1 MKKTLILFFIS
12 YLFFVKCFAQTISVG
27 DYAETLARMNQIT
40 GISDDVSSFC
50 LRPVNSAF
58 NSNGDSTLRY
68 MAGSKNLVPG
78 AKLFGAPVIIRLL
91 PFSWLSDYNSKLPFG
106 YNNGPMY
113 PNVGYQ
119 TMATG
124 GFYIKAGILRI
135 QLKPELVYAQNSYF
149 PTFPQVQGNIKSNLV
164 GAFFNTVSFIDAPER
179 FGNSSISHA
188 YLGQSKI
195 TLVYKDVEAGIST
208 ENMWWGP
215 GVQNSIMMSN
225 SAPGFLHWTFNSAN
239 PIKTGI
245 GSFEWQVIGGILKQS
260 GFPGYD
266 LTKFA
271 YTGPVVYQPK
281 PVTERY
287 VSGFTANWQ
296 PKWIAGL
303 YLGISGF
310 DYLNKDSTWS
320 SRSLLKRLFPVFVPS
335 TRAAN
340 GSGQDF
346 AYSTYVRQ
354 VLPQYHAE
362 LYFEYA
368 RNDQAAGLTDFFL
381 EPEHSMAYTW
391 GAARLFD
398 LGNQQYIQTRVEVTH
413 LEIPYTYLLRPAPT
427 WYVHNAGAPK
437 DGYTNEGRY
446 IGAGIGPGS
455 NSLIID
461 LSYVKKGNSFGV
473 RFEKLEHDNDLFYLA
488 NEGVSKGLVPP
499 AGSQWVDYSS
509 TFYTNYRY
517 KKTLFTVEYAPILAR
532 NYEYLTNN
540 NIFNNHARIEI
551 TYFF

>member
-1 MKKTLILFFIS
+1 MKKQILLFSIISCLFFAKS
-12 YLFFVKCFAQTISVG
+12 FAQTSSVG

-68 MAGSKNLVPG
+68 MVGSTNLVPT

-91 PFSWLSDYNSKLPFG
+91 PFSWLNDYNSKLPFG

-135 QLKPELVYAQNSYF
+135 QLKPELVYAQNNYF
-149 PTFPQVQGNIKSNLV
+149 PTFAQVQQNIKS
-164 GAFFNTVSFIDAPER
+164 
-179 FGNSSISHA
+179 A

-195 TLVYKDVEAGIST
+195 TLVYKDVEAGVST

-239 PIKTGI
+239 PIKSGI
-245 GSFEWQVIGGILKQS
+245 GSFEWQLIGGVLKQS

-266 LTKFA
+266 LTKFT
-271 YTGPVVYQPK
+271 YPGPVAYHPK

-287 VSGFTANWQ
+287 LSGFTANWQ

-303 YLGISGF
+303 YVGLSGF
-310 DYLNKDSTWS
+310 DYLNKDSSWS
-320 SRSLLKRLFPVFVPS
+320 ARSTLKRLLPVFVPS
-335 TRAAN
+335 TRSAN
-340 GSGQDF
+340 GTGQDF
-346 AYSTYVRQ
+346 AYSAYVRQ
-354 VLPQYHAE
+354 VLPEYHAE

-381 EPEHSMAYTW
+381 EPEHSTAYTF
-391 GAARLFD
+391 GAARLFE

-427 WYVHNAGAPK
+427 WYVHDAGAPE

-455 NSLIID
+455 NSVIID
-461 LSYVKKGNSFGV
+461 LSYVKKRNSFGI
-473 RFEKLEHDNDLFYLA
+473 RFEKLTHDADLYYFA
-488 NEGVSKGLVPP
+488 NEDVAHGGTPP
-499 AGSQWVDYSS
+499 AGSQWFDYSS
-509 TFYTNYRY
+509 TFYTNFRY
-517 KKTLFTVEYAPILAR
+517 KNNFLFTVEYAAIAAR
-532 NYEYLTNN
+532 NYEYLTNY
-540 NIFNNHARIEI
+540 NIFNNHARVEV